1 MSLTRKDI
9 KDYKTTVDSSRKNR
23 IEMSVIDD
31 SFEREALEGWS
42 DNQVLINQLK
52 SLDRKLNFNLRFKLI
67 LSSSIATILIS
78 AIILLVLNSKESNKK
93 KSGKDHISIITS
105 NIIISKDSIKTFREL
120 PKKLQIKPAN
130 IKTDFAEKQFLKE
143 TDISEPIEI
152 NRDPI
157 HLPLKKLDKINTSKS
172 KRENIAKETYLNDL
186 KIIDYRNYRT
196 RPNESIKNE
205 LSGTPANMEKND
217 NKTTNHESN
226 LEYTYFSY
234 LDKTLKHFSKN
245 KFKTALNR
253 FEVVLE
259 KYPDDVNALFYSSI
273 CLYNLDQFELCK
285 NRLIQLQNSQFTNFD
300 QEQQWYLLLVYK
312 SLGNMNSFELLKEKI
327 ILENG
332 YYSKAA
338 KVIRF

>member
-1 MSLTRKDI
+1 
-9 KDYKTTVDSSRKNR
+9 
-23 IEMSVIDD
+23 
-31 SFEREALEGWS
+31 
-42 DNQVLINQLK
+42 
-52 SLDRKLNFNLRFKLI
+52 
-67 LSSSIATILIS
+67 
-78 AIILLVLNSKESNKK
+78 
-93 KSGKDHISIITS
+93 
-105 NIIISKDSIKTFREL
+105 
-120 PKKLQIKPAN
+120 LQIKPAN

>member
-9 KDYKTTVDSSRKNR
+9 KEYKTTVDSSRKNR
-23 IEMSVIDD
+23 IEMSVVDD
-31 SFEREALEGWS
+31 SFEREALDGWS
-42 DNQVLINQLK
+42 DNQVSINQLK

-78 AIILLVLNSKESNKK
+78 AIILLVVYSKESNEK
-93 KSGKDHISIITS
+93 KSEKNHKSIITS
-105 NIIISKDSIKTFREL
+105 SMIISEDSITSFEEL
-120 PKKLQIKPAN
+120 PTKLQIQPAN
-130 IKTDFAEKQFLKE
+130 IKTDFAEKQLLQE
-143 TDISEPIEI
+143 TNEPIVTNSE
-152 NRDPI
+152 PI
-157 HLPLKKLDKINTSKS
+157 HLPLKNLDKINSSRS

-186 KIIDYRNYRT
+186 KIIDYRYYRT
-196 RPNESIKNE
+196 RPTESVKNE

-217 NKTTNHESN
+217 NKTTNQESN

-253 FEVVLE
+253 FEVILE
-259 KYPDDVNALFYSSI
+259 TYPNDVNALFYSAI
-273 CLYNLDQFELCK
+273 CLYNLNQFELCE
-285 NRLIQLQNSQFTNFD
+285 NRLIQLENSRFTNFN

-312 SLGNMNSFELLKEKI
+312 SLGKMNSFELLKEKI

-332 YYSKAA
+332 FYSKVA